1 MSEELKDV
9 QTEETAQETAQ
20 APAPNGKMTIGK
32 RLDNYFEI
40 SARKSNFKTEIIAGL
55 TTFFAMCYIV
65 LVNPA
70 QIAAGGSGGWL
81 AGIFSGV
88 AGELGQIWNAVYIG
102 GIIAAIIGTVLTA
115 VLGKMPFAQAAGMGL
130 NSFFCTCF
138 VSAGVF
144 ANNGSGAMDAYQGG
158 LIIIFLSGLVFLIL
172 SVTGARKAIAKA
184 LPECLKK
191 AIPAGIGLFIALL
204 GFKAAGIVV
213 YDRWTMVGLLNLK
226 AWGDGAAVWAEVA
239 PALAAFLGLIIIA
252 VLGKLKV
259 KGNVILGILGSTVLY
274 YLLTWTV
281 PSFDMGQIGQTF
293 SDFGQYGVTA
303 LFKGENWAYAFG
315 TVGVLNAI
323 CYIITFC
330 LIDMFDTVGTL
341 YGAASAANMLD
352 ENGDP
357 INMDGCLMADSV
369 ATCAGAVLGTS
380 TVTTYVESAAG
391 VGAGGRTGFASLI
404 TAACFVLCLFLSPV
418 ASIIPQAAT
427 APALIYV
434 GVLMLRNFSAIDMQD
449 LASAVP
455 AFLTLIMMP
464 LTYSIANGIG
474 IGAISYVLIRL
485 FTGKFDKND
494 IIVTGIAIVFIIR
507 FMLTFTG
514 TYPAFA
520 N

>member
-1 MSEELKDV
+1 MSEEIKNDAV
-9 QTEETAQETAQ
+9 EETASKKTF
-20 APAPNGKMTIGK
+20 GKK
-32 RLDNYFEI
+32 LDNFFEI
-40 SARKSNFKTEIIAGL
+40 SARKSNFKTEIVAGL
-55 TTFFAMCYIV
+55 TTFFAMCYII
-65 LVNPA
+65 LTNPTMMSD
-70 QIAAGGSGGWL
+70 AG
-81 AGIFSGV
+81 AGNP
-88 AGELGQIWNAVYIG
+88 IWNAVYIG

-130 NSFFCTCF
+130 NSFFFVCF
-138 VSAGVF
+138 VMPFGLE
-144 ANNGSGAMDAYQGG
+144 GYQGG
-158 LIIIFLSGLVFLIL
+158 LVLILISGLIFLLL

-184 LPECLKK
+184 LPDCLKK

-213 YDRWTMVGLLNLK
+213 ADRYTMVGLLNLK
-226 AWGDGAAVWAEVA
+226 AWGDGAAVWAQVA
-239 PALAAFLGLIIIA
+239 PALAAIVGLIAIA
-252 VLGKLKV
+252 VFDKFKV
-259 KGNVILGILGSTVLY
+259 KGNVILGILVSTVCY
-274 YLLTWTV
+274 YLFTWTLPV
-281 PSFDMGQIGQTF
+281 FDFSLIGQTF
-293 SDFGQYGVTA
+293 ADFGTHGVTA
-303 LFKGENWAYAFG
+303 IFKAESWVTAF
-315 TVGVLNAI
+315 TTIGVVNAI

-391 VGAGGRTGFASLI
+391 VGAGGRTGFASII
-404 TAACFVLCLFLSPV
+404 TAACFLVCLVLSPV

-434 GVLMLRNFSAIDMQD
+434 GVLMLKNIMKVDLEDMTNAI
-449 LASAVP
+449 P
-455 AFLTLIMMP
+455 AFLTLILMP

-474 IGAISYVLIRL
+474 IGAIAYVLL
-485 FTGKFDKND
+485 KVLTGKFSKSD
-494 IIVTGIAIVFIIR
+494 IIVTGIAIVFAIR

-514 TYPAFA
+514 TYPVYVF
-520 N
+520 

>member
-1 MSEELKDV
+1 MSEEIKNDAV
-9 QTEETAQETAQ
+9 EQQETASKKTF
-20 APAPNGKMTIGK
+20 GKK
-32 RLDNYFEI
+32 LDSFFEI
-40 SARKSNFKTEIIAGL
+40 SARKSNFKTEIVAGL
-55 TTFFAMCYIV
+55 TTFFAMCYII
-65 LVNPA
+65 LTNPTMMSD
-70 QIAAGGSGGWL
+70 AG
-81 AGIFSGV
+81 AGNP
-88 AGELGQIWNAVYIG
+88 IWNAVYIG

-130 NSFFCTCF
+130 NSFFMVCF
-138 VSAGVF
+138 VLPF
-144 ANNGSGAMDAYQGG
+144 ATLEEKISGYQGG
-158 LIIIFLSGLVFLIL
+158 LVLILISGLIFLIL

-184 LPECLKK
+184 LPDCLKK

-213 YDRWTMVGLLNLK
+213 ADRYTMVGLLNLK
-226 AWGDGAAVWAEVA
+226 AWGEGAAVWTAVA
-239 PALAAFLGLIIIA
+239 PALAAIVGLVAIA
-252 VLGKLKV
+252 VFDKFKI
-259 KGNVILGILGSTVLY
+259 KGNVILGILVSTVCY
-274 YLLTWTV
+274 YLFTWTLPV
-281 PSFDMGQIGQTF
+281 FDFSLIGQTF
-293 SDFGQYGVTA
+293 ADFGTHGVTA
-303 LFKGENWAYAFG
+303 IFKAESWVTAFS
-315 TVGVLNAI
+315 VIGVVNAI

-391 VGAGGRTGFASLI
+391 VGAGGRTGFASII
-404 TAACFVLCLFLSPV
+404 TAACFLICLVLSPV

-434 GVLMLRNFSAIDMQD
+434 GVLMLKNITKVDLNDMLSAI
-449 LASAVP
+449 P
-455 AFLTLIMMP
+455 AFLTLILMP

-474 IGAISYVLIRL
+474 IGAIAYVLL
-485 FTGKFDKND
+485 KVLTGKFEKSD
-494 IIVTGIAIVFIIR
+494 IIVTGIAIVFALR

-514 TYPAFA
+514 TYPVYVW
-520 N
+520 